1 MKGMNTVEVDNVT
14 LLDDEARNAETIAG
28 DALRPEWTSREGRF
42 AASLPRKLGTEKTKV
57 AGIRPASVSPQL
69 RDAILGLHRDDPL
82 RRTYLRR
89 CWTRSSELL
98 NAQINDD

>member
-1 MKGMNTVEVDNVT
+1 MT
-14 LLDDEARNAETIAG
+14 LHDD
-28 DALRPEWTSREGRF
+28 DACKTATFSRDVLPHEWISREGRF

-69 RDAILGLHRDDPL
+69 RDAILGLHRNDPL
-82 RRTYLRR
+82 RRTYLRH

>member
-1 MKGMNTVEVDNVT
+1 MT
-14 LLDDEARNAETIAG
+14 LHDD
-28 DALRPEWTSREGRF
+28 DACKTATFSRDVVPHEWISREGRF
-42 AASLPRKLGTEKTKV
+42 AASLPRKLGTKKTKV
-57 AGIRPASVSPQL
+57 AGSRPASVSPQL